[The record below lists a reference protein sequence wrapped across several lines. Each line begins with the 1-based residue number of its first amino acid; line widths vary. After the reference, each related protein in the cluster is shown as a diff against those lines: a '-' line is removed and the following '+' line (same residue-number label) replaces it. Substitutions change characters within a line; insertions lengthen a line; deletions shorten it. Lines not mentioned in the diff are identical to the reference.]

1 MPVPRPGTPA
11 ATCITRLS
19 RAPLILSPLS
29 ACSVSNYSFG
39 LKSPRSV
46 TPCLMPCLN
55 PWVHSRAS
63 PCLKEL
69 QTISTAKQH
78 TLALKSAPCL
88 YSSCPGLGSFKLCGP
103 CLCGPQLSARG
114 LPSTL
119 VWRGGGSWPTNVQ
132 PAHSKACDPHKPV
145 PGFFI

>member
-1 MPVPRPGTPA
+1 MPRPRAPA
-11 ATCITRLS
+11 PPAPPVS
-19 RAPLILSPLS
+19 AGHPLILFPLS

-39 LKSPRSV
+39 LKSPWRV

-78 TLALKSAPCL
+78 TLPLKSAPLVFFLPWPWLLQAVPTDPASVVLRC
-88 YSSCPGLGSFKLCGP
+88 
-103 CLCGPQLSARG
+103 QLWASQVRWWERRR
-114 LPSTL
+114 LP
-119 VWRGGGSWPTNVQ
+119 PTNAR
-132 PAHSKACDPHKPV
+132 PAHSKPCDPHKPI